1 MLARYRLV
9 ARLTR
14 CLSTSSRSST
24 AASSPLRP
32 SVKTTDLGLPVT
44 PLPDPIP
51 SVPRTPL
58 DRAAL
63 HRLCKLAALNPPA
76 KGSEAE
82 TQLLADL
89 GELVGL
95 MDLVGEAVTL
105 DADVGELLTAGVGEI
120 VIDAGKQRGNEDKD
134 GEERGREL
142 LQYATRRVGDY
153 YGFKSERA

>member
-1 MLARYRLV
+1 
-9 ARLTR
+9 
-14 CLSTSSRSST
+14 
-24 AASSPLRP
+24 
-32 SVKTTDLGLPVT
+32 
-44 PLPDPIP
+44 
-51 SVPRTPL
+51 VPRTPL

-76 KGSEAE
+76 EGSEAE